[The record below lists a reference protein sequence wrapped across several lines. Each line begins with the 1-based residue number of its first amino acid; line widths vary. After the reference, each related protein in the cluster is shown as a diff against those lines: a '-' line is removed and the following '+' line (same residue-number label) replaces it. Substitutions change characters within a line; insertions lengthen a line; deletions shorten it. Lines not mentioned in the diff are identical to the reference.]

1 MRNATAE
8 AWVVYSMPVKG
19 SPDGMRAVCEQG
31 EWEAMDRARPQHFT
45 LIQAGIANEG
55 EAERLAR
62 GTSGEARP
70 RGARRMVTSWP
81 GEAATV
87 VGGVPAPMA
96 S

>member
-19 SPDGMRAVCEQG
+19 SPDGMRAVCEQA

-55 EAERLAR
+55 VAERLAR
-62 GTSGEARP
+62 GSTGEARP
-70 RGARRMVTSWP
+70 RGARRMITSWA
-81 GEAATV
+81 GEAAPV
-87 VGGVPAPMA
+87 SGGTPATLA
-96 S
+96 G